1 MKQFFKFLFAS
12 VLGFIIAA
20 VVCVLLFVGIIS
32 AIVSSAG
39 SDKEVTIEANSI
51 LHLKITEPIVDR
63 GSDNPLSNF
72 DLGSFSTKGKTG
84 LNDFLEQIEKAK
96 TDESIKGIFLDV
108 SDIPA
113 GLATIEEMR
122 NKLIEFKSNKK
133 FIVCYSEYLS
143 QSTYYLASVSDE
155 IYLNPQGFLDFKG
168 LGGELMFFKGALE
181 KLGIEPQ
188 IIRHGKFKS
197 AVEPFILDKMSDEN
211 RQQTQTYL
219 FTLWQKMLDGIS
231 ISRKIP
237 VDSLNGI
244 ANNLSIETA
253 QDAVK
258 FKMVDKLA
266 YKDEVLEVLRKKT
279 AEKSIDDIKF
289 ISLEK
294 YAKSENKFKGFAK
307 DRIAVIYAEGSIE
320 GGEGDDETIG
330 SDRLSR
336 TIREARL
343 DDKIKAIVLRVNS
356 PGGSALASEVIWRE
370 VLLAKK
376 MKPFIVSM
384 GNVAASGGYYIA
396 CAADTIV
403 ASPNTITGSI
413 GVFGVLFNGQK
424 LLNNTLGITIDT
436 VKTNT
441 YSDIGSVY
449 RPLSPIERNY
459 IQRSVEN
466 VYDVFV
472 KRVADGRKISSNQ
485 VDSIGQG
492 RVWSGLDA
500 KKIGLVDVLG
510 GLETAISIA
519 AKKAQIKEYKLVSL
533 PKQKDPFK
541 EAIAHLTGEA
551 ESAIIKKEL
560 GVNYKYYKSLQ
571 NISGYSGIQAR
582 MPFEI
587 DIR

>member
-20 VVCVLLFVGIIS
+20 VICVLLFVGIIT
-32 AIVSSAG
+32 ALVSSAG
-39 SDKEVTIEANSI
+39 SDKEVKIESNSV
-51 LHLKITEPIVDR
+51 LHLKISEPIVDR

-72 DLGSFSTKGKTG
+72 DLGSFSTKGKIG

-96 TDESIKGIFLDV
+96 TDESIEGIFLDV
-108 SDIPA
+108 SDVPA
-113 GLATIEEMR
+113 GMATIEEMR
-122 NKLIEFKSNKK
+122 NKLIEFKSTKK

-197 AVEPFILDKMSDEN
+197 AVEPFMLDKMSDEN

-219 FTLWQKMLDGIS
+219 FALWQKMLDGIS

-244 ANNLSIETA
+244 ASNLSIETA

-279 AEKSIDDIKF
+279 TEKSIDDIKL

-330 SDRLSR
+330 SERLSK

-376 MKPFIVSM
+376 VKPFIVSM

-441 YSDIGSVY
+441 HSDIGSVY
-449 RPLSPIERNY
+449 RPLNPIERNY

-472 KRVADGRKISSNQ
+472 KRVADGRKISKIQ

-492 RVWSGLDA
+492 RVWSGVDA

-510 GLETAISIA
+510 GLETAITIA
-519 AKKAQIKEYKLVSL
+519 ANKAKLKEYKLVSL

-541 EAIAHLTGEA
+541 EAIAQLTGEA
-551 ESAIIKKEL
+551 ESAFVRKEL
-560 GVNYKYYKSLQ
+560 GENYKYYKALK

-582 MPFEI
+582 LPFEV

>member
-20 VVCVLLFVGIIS
+20 VICVLLFVGIIS

-39 SDKEVTIEANSI
+39 SDKEVKIESNSV
-51 LHLKITEPIVDR
+51 LHLKISEPVVDR

-72 DLGSFSTKGKTG
+72 DLGSFSTKGKIG

-96 TDESIKGIFLDV
+96 TDESIKGVFLDV

-113 GLATIEEMR
+113 GLAAIEEMR
-122 NKLIEFKSNKK
+122 NKLIEFKSTKK

-197 AVEPFILDKMSDEN
+197 AVEPFMLDKMSDEN

-219 FTLWQKMLDGIS
+219 FALWQKMLDGIS
-231 ISRKIP
+231 ISRKIHI
-237 VDSLNGI
+237 DSLNGI

-253 QDAVK
+253 QDAIK

-279 AEKSIDDIKF
+279 AEKSIDDVKL

-330 SDRLSR
+330 SERLSK

-370 VLLAKK
+370 VQLAKK
-376 MKPFIVSM
+376 VKPFIVSM

-441 YSDIGSVY
+441 YSDIGSAY

-472 KRVADGRKISSNQ
+472 KRVADGRKISKNQ

-492 RVWSGLDA
+492 RVWSGVDA

-510 GLETAISIA
+510 GLETAITIA
-519 AKKAQIKEYKLVSL
+519 ANKAKLKEYKLVSL

-541 EAIAHLTGEA
+541 EAIAQLTGEA
-551 ESAIIKKEL
+551 ESAFVRKEL
-560 GVNYKYYKSLQ
+560 GENYKYYKSLK

>member
-197 AVEPFILDKMSDEN
+197 AVEPFMLDKMSDEN

>member
-472 KRVADGRKISSNQ
+472 KRVADGRKISNNQ